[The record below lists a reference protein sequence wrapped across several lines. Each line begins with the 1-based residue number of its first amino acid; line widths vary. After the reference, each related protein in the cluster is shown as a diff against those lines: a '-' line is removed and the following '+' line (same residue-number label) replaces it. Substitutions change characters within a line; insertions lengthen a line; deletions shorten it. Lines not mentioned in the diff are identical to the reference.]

1 MQRSGN
7 MGGSKMQELLQRKQG
22 LQKGS
27 KTIRIKQ
34 SYFSITRQGK
44 TGMCIHLPKVW
55 TDELNL
61 EIGDDLKVDATTDSI
76 TFYKLK
82 E

>member
-22 LQKGS
+22 LQAGS
-27 KTIRIKQ
+27 KTIRLKQ

-44 TGMCIHLPKVW
+44 TGMCIHLPKAW
-55 TDELNL
+55 TDALDLN
-61 EIGDDLKVDATTDSI
+61 IGDDLKVSATHDSI
-76 TFYKLK
+76 TFYKI
-82 E
+82 EE